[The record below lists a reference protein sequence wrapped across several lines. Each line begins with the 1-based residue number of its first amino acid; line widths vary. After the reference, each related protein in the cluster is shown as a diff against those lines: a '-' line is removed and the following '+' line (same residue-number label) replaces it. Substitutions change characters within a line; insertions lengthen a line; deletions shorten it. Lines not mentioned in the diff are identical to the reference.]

1 MYLPQF
7 QEICEK
13 QGWDFKWSDDGESAY
28 ITLMTL
34 PNKHLFIVNKNNF
47 AKEVTALSETY
58 LLDEYA
64 KTSGSCAPIFCEDF
78 AVSAALSAL
87 AAALNVA
94 AVEAKT
100 WICTD
105 PDTCQWRRQVGETKF
120 ELYDIFEAPDN
131 YFAVHGVV
139 DPAEDLTPSELHQ
152 LEDSYDGLLDNSTS
166 ESERWALL
174 AEAHFETEEFSAER
188 EVFDTFEEAEASIR
202 AKIEADNIKLPKS
215 DPNDENDELWKLSDA
230 LYARDVANGVVK
242 TRLDAIR
249 SLDKLRLAVFLND
262 IHSNVKD
269 FPSDNLSWCDWLNK
283 PDDGHLLDVKTAR

>member
-78 AVSAALSAL
+78 AVSTALNAL

-105 PDTCQWRRQVGETKF
+105 PDTCQWRRQVG
-120 ELYDIFEAPDN
+120 
-131 YFAVHGVV
+131 
-139 DPAEDLTPSELHQ
+139 
-152 LEDSYDGLLDNSTS
+152 
-166 ESERWALL
+166 
-174 AEAHFETEEFSAER
+174 
-188 EVFDTFEEAEASIR
+188 
-202 AKIEADNIKLPKS
+202 
-215 DPNDENDELWKLSDA
+215 
-230 LYARDVANGVVK
+230 
-242 TRLDAIR
+242 
-249 SLDKLRLAVFLND
+249 
-262 IHSNVKD
+262 
-269 FPSDNLSWCDWLNK
+269 
-283 PDDGHLLDVKTAR
+283 

>member
-78 AVSAALSAL
+78 AVSTALNAL

-166 ESERWALL
+166 ESDWITPHLKVNVGLCLQKRNSRQKNFLLSVKSLILLKKQRHRFVQKSKPITSSSQSPTRTTKTMSSGSSAMRSTHEMWQTVSLRLVWMQFAASTNYALL
-174 AEAHFETEEFSAER
+174 S
-188 EVFDTFEEAEASIR
+188 S
-202 AKIEADNIKLPKS
+202 
-215 DPNDENDELWKLSDA
+215 
-230 LYARDVANGVVK
+230 
-242 TRLDAIR
+242 
-249 SLDKLRLAVFLND
+249 
-262 IHSNVKD
+262 
-269 FPSDNLSWCDWLNK
+269 
-283 PDDGHLLDVKTAR
+283 

>member
-87 AAALNVA
+87 VRLV
-94 AVEAKT
+94 K
-100 WICTD
+100 
-105 PDTCQWRRQVGETKF
+105 
-120 ELYDIFEAPDN
+120 
-131 YFAVHGVV
+131 
-139 DPAEDLTPSELHQ
+139 PS
-152 LEDSYDGLLDNSTS
+152 SNSTIS
-166 ESERWALL
+166 S
-174 AEAHFETEEFSAER
+174 
-188 EVFDTFEEAEASIR
+188 
-202 AKIEADNIKLPKS
+202 K
-215 DPNDENDELWKLSDA
+215 
-230 LYARDVANGVVK
+230 
-242 TRLDAIR
+242 
-249 SLDKLRLAVFLND
+249 
-262 IHSNVKD
+262 
-269 FPSDNLSWCDWLNK
+269 
-283 PDDGHLLDVKTAR
+283 HLTTTLQFTV

>member
-13 QGWDFKWSDDGESAY
+13 QGWDFKWSDDGKNAY

-34 PNKHLFIVNKNNF
+34 PNKHLFIVNKDNF

-64 KTSGSCAPIFCEDF
+64 KTSGSCAPIFCEDY

-105 PDTCQWRRQVGETKF
+105 PDTCQWRRQVGGTRY
-120 ELYDIFEAPDN
+120 ELYDIFEAPN
-131 YFAVHGVV
+131 GTYFAVHGEV
-139 DPAEDLTPSELHQ
+139 DPTELDPDDYDQ
-152 LEDSYDGLLDNSTS
+152 LLEAYSGLLDSANC
-166 ESERWALL
+166 ESERWALI
-174 AEAHFETEEFSAER
+174 AEAQFETEELSMER
-188 EVFDTFEEAEASIR
+188 ERFSTFEEAERAIR
-202 AKIEADNIKLPKS
+202 KKVGADVS
-215 DPNDENDELWKLSDA
+215 DKNAVTE
-230 LYARDVANGVVK
+230 

-249 SLDKLRLAVFLND
+249 KLDKLRLAIFLND
-262 IHSNVKD
+262 VRRGVKD
-269 FPSDNLSWCDWLNK
+269 FPSDNMSWCDWLSK

>member
-13 QGWDFKWSDDGESAY
+13 QGWDFKWSDDGKSAY

-78 AVSAALSAL
+78 AVSAALNAL

-152 LEDSYDGLLDNSTS
+152 LEDSYDGLLDNTTS

-174 AEAHFETEEFSAER
+174 AEAQFETEEFSAER
-188 EVFDTFEEAEASIR
+188 EVFDTFEEARHRFVQKSKPITSSSQSPTRTTKTMSSGSSAMRSTHEMWQTVSSKLVWMQFAASTNC
-202 AKIEADNIKLPKS
+202 AL
-215 DPNDENDELWKLSDA
+215 LS
-230 LYARDVANGVVK
+230 
-242 TRLDAIR
+242 
-249 SLDKLRLAVFLND
+249 S
-262 IHSNVKD
+262 
-269 FPSDNLSWCDWLNK
+269 
-283 PDDGHLLDVKTAR
+283 

>member
-105 PDTCQWRRQVGETKF
+105 PDTCQWRR
-120 ELYDIFEAPDN
+120 
-131 YFAVHGVV
+131 
-139 DPAEDLTPSELHQ
+139 
-152 LEDSYDGLLDNSTS
+152 
-166 ESERWALL
+166 
-174 AEAHFETEEFSAER
+174 
-188 EVFDTFEEAEASIR
+188 
-202 AKIEADNIKLPKS
+202 
-215 DPNDENDELWKLSDA
+215 
-230 LYARDVANGVVK
+230 
-242 TRLDAIR
+242 
-249 SLDKLRLAVFLND
+249 
-262 IHSNVKD
+262 
-269 FPSDNLSWCDWLNK
+269 
-283 PDDGHLLDVKTAR
+283 

>member
-13 QGWDFKWSDDGESAY
+13 QGWDFKWSDDGKNAY

-34 PNKHLFIVNKNNF
+34 PNKHLFIVNKDNF

-94 AVEAKT
+94 AV
-100 WICTD
+100 
-105 PDTCQWRRQVGETKF
+105 
-120 ELYDIFEAPDN
+120 
-131 YFAVHGVV
+131 
-139 DPAEDLTPSELHQ
+139 
-152 LEDSYDGLLDNSTS
+152 
-166 ESERWALL
+166 
-174 AEAHFETEEFSAER
+174 
-188 EVFDTFEEAEASIR
+188 
-202 AKIEADNIKLPKS
+202 
-215 DPNDENDELWKLSDA
+215 
-230 LYARDVANGVVK
+230 RDVANGVVK

-249 SLDKLRLAVFLND
+249 SLDKLRLAIFLND

-283 PDDGHLLDVKTAR
+283 PDDGHLLDAKTAR

>member
-13 QGWDFKWSDDGESAY
+13 QGWDFKWSDDGKNAY

-34 PNKHLFIVNKNNF
+34 PNKHLFIVNKDNF

-64 KTSGSCAPIFCEDF
+64 KTSGSCAPIFCEDY

-94 AVEAKT
+94 AVETKT

-105 PDTCQWRRQVGETKF
+105 PDTCQWRRQVGGTRY
-120 ELYDIFEAPDN
+120 ELYDIFEAPN
-131 YFAVHGVV
+131 GTYFAVHGEV
-139 DPAEDLTPSELHQ
+139 DPTELDPDDYDQ
-152 LEDSYDGLLDNSTS
+152 LLEAYSGLLDSANC
-166 ESERWALL
+166 ESERWALI
-174 AEAHFETEEFSAER
+174 AEAQFETEELSMERERFSTFEGAER
-188 EVFDTFEEAEASIR
+188 AIR
-202 AKIEADNIKLPKS
+202 KKVGADVS
-215 DPNDENDELWKLSDA
+215 DKNAVTE
-230 LYARDVANGVVK
+230 

-249 SLDKLRLAVFLND
+249 KLDKLRLAIFLND
-262 IHSNVKD
+262 VRRGVKD
-269 FPSDNLSWCDWLNK
+269 FPSDNMSWCDWLSK
-283 PDDGHLLDVKTAR
+283 PDDGHLLDVKPV